1 MNRLPLFILFF
12 CCFSMPMY
20 AQSTWVKGNLEF
32 GHEQAWEQRSTVT
45 SKSVRFALTDQS
57 IQRFSLS
64 AMHFPSVHT
73 FFELGVSGSKS
84 VTSGNLGEFV
94 DSSLTNIQI
103 GDIERKAFQVMM
115 EYGFNISNTKNE
127 PNAARSFW
135 ASVFINPY
143 YKSLNFYNPKRTL
156 DYPSQNSV
164 LGFGFGLSPRILLPL
179 GRNFLLDF
187 NTKISLLTLQYQK
200 NTLENPALT
209 PNQRESGVL
218 DVDFPFSNLF
228 LRVRLAWKIPFRK
241 KTVNAE

>member
-1 MNRLPLFILFF
+1 MNQLPLFILLF
-12 CCFSMPMY
+12 CCFSMPLY

-32 GHEQAWEQRSTVT
+32 GYEQRWEQTPSVT
-45 SKSVRFALTDQS
+45 SNSVQFVLTDKS

-64 AMHFPSVHT
+64 AIHFPSVHT

-94 DSSLTNIQI
+94 DSSRYTIQI

-127 PNAARSFW
+127 LDAARSFW

-143 YKSLNFYNPKRTL
+143 YRALNFSNPKRIF

-164 LGFGFGLSPRILLPL
+164 FGFGFGLSPRILLPL

-187 NTKISLLTLQYQK
+187 NTKITLLTLQNQK
-200 NTLENPALT
+200 KTFSGPGLT
-209 PNQRESGVL
+209 PRQPELNVL
-218 DVDFPFSNLF
+218 EADVSFSNLF
-228 LRVRLAWKIPFRK
+228 LRVGLAWKIPGRK
-241 KTVNAE
+241 KKIIE

>member
-1 MNRLPLFILFF
+1 MNQLPLFILLF
-12 CCFSMPMY
+12 CYLSMPLY

-94 DSSLTNIQI
+94 DTFNYSVQI
-103 GDIERKAFQVMM
+103 GNVEKKAFQVMM

-127 PNAARSFW
+127 LDAARSFW
-135 ASVFINPY
+135 VSVFMNPY

-179 GRNFLLDF
+179 GRSFLLDF
-187 NTKISLLTLQYQK
+187 NTKITLITLQNQK
-200 NTLENPALT
+200 STLENPALT
-209 PNQRESGVL
+209 PRQRESSVL
-218 DVDFPFSNLF
+218 DVDFPFSNLL
-228 LRVRLAWKIPFRK
+228 LRVGLAWKIPGRK
-241 KTVNAE
+241 KTITE

>member
-1 MNRLPLFILFF
+1 MNRLTLFILLF
-12 CCFSMPMY
+12 CYLSVPLY

-94 DSSLTNIQI
+94 DTFNYSVQI
-103 GDIERKAFQVMM
+103 GNVEKKAFQVMM

-127 PNAARSFW
+127 LDAARSFW
-135 ASVFINPY
+135 VSVFMNPY

-179 GRNFLLDF
+179 GRSFLLDF
-187 NTKISLLTLQYQK
+187 NTKITLITLQNQK
-200 NTLENPALT
+200 STLENPALT
-209 PNQRESGVL
+209 PRQRESSVL
-218 DVDFPFSNLF
+218 DVDFPFSNLL
-228 LRVRLAWKIPFRK
+228 LRVGLAWKIPGRK
-241 KTVNAE
+241 KTITE

>member
-1 MNRLPLFILFF
+1 MNQLTLFILLF
-12 CCFSMPMY
+12 CYLSVPLY

-94 DSSLTNIQI
+94 DTFNYSVQI
-103 GDIERKAFQVMM
+103 GNVEKKAFQVMM

-127 PNAARSFW
+127 LDAARSFW
-135 ASVFINPY
+135 VSVFMNPY

-179 GRNFLLDF
+179 GRSFLLDF
-187 NTKISLLTLQYQK
+187 NTKITLITLQNQK
-200 NTLENPALT
+200 STLENPALT
-209 PNQRESGVL
+209 PRQRESSVL
-218 DVDFPFSNLF
+218 DVDFPFSNLL
-228 LRVRLAWKIPFRK
+228 LRVGLAWKIPGRK
-241 KTVNAE
+241 KTITE